1 MSKLRSGSLLN
12 LAAMVIVLFSL
23 LACGEQTTPA
33 GDTPT
38 AAAADTPT
46 ATSPTPTP
54 VGEAQ
59 GTSRVSIDEYLALC
73 VLPKTEVAET
83 EEIPLK
89 EISDAFRDYT
99 ERLESVEP
107 PLEVADW
114 HHAVLP
120 YQKAFRESVDEY
132 LEDPGDQSQD
142 DFLLSTAFSL
152 ASRYQPTID
161 EAILDMTLMSKLAWL
176 WPVASMKTPPK
187 QSKCKR
193 HGKRY
198 RWGAA

>member
-120 YQKAFRESVDEY
+120 YQKTFRESVDEY
-132 LEDPGDQSQD
+132 H
-142 DFLLSTAFSL
+142 
-152 ASRYQPTID
+152 R
-161 EAILDMTLMSKLAWL
+161 
-176 WPVASMKTPPK
+176 
-187 QSKCKR
+187 
-193 HGKRY
+193 
-198 RWGAA
+198 

>member
-1 MSKLRSGSLLN
+1 MGSRLRRRGIRPRPPLLILLQRPLPHRRR
-12 LAAMVIVLFSL
+12 LARRKALPEL
-23 LACGEQTTPA
+23 
-33 GDTPT
+33 
-38 AAAADTPT
+38 
-46 ATSPTPTP
+46 
-54 VGEAQ
+54 
-59 GTSRVSIDEYLALC
+59 SIDEYLALC

-161 EAILDMTLMSKLAWL
+161 EAILDMDSD
-176 WPVASMKTPPK
+176 VQASMAMA
-187 QSKCKR
+187 R
-193 HGKRY
+193 LHR
-198 RWGAA
+198 